1 MNPKLLKTF
10 PAKFIG
16 SRKTVIFMISEVRFT
31 LRKMMLN
38 VSLLR
43 ILYENIK
50 EFFSTNKKLFLI
62 ILTSCV

>member
-1 MNPKLLKTF
+1 
-10 PAKFIG
+10 
-16 SRKTVIFMISEVRFT
+16 MISEVRFT